1 MATENIE
8 ISDIYWVMDALQS
21 IDVGL
26 VVLDRDYHIQAWN
39 SFMANHSGLRSDQVI
54 DHSIFQ
60 LFPDI
65 PQDWFK
71 RKAESVV
78 QLKSRAFTTWEQR
91 PFLFKFKNARPI
103 TGSTDFMYQNITFM
117 PLMALDGSVQQ
128 VGIIIYDVSEIA
140 SGKTDLLAA
149 NVQLEQLS
157 RIDLLTQ
164 LNNRNYW
171 ESCLAI
177 EFARTLRT
185 RHPCTLIMFDID
197 HFKKVNDAYGH
208 PAGDDVIRAT
218 SQALRSAIRETDIA
232 GRYGGEEFGVI
243 LINSTADSCHVV
255 SERLRTTIE
264 AMTVKHAEHSIR
276 YTISL
281 GIADISADMKDYKD
295 WLTAA
300 DAGLYQSKHAGRNCT
315 TIYRPP
321 SIQTSPDL

>member
-1 MATENIE
+1 MAAEKIE
-8 ISDIYWVMDALQS
+8 IGDIYWVMDALQS

-26 VVLDRDYHIQAWN
+26 VVLDRNYQIQAWN
-39 SFMANHSGLRSDQVI
+39 SFMAGHSGLRSDQVI
-54 DHSIFQ
+54 GHG
-60 LFPDI
+60 LFELFADI

-103 TGSTDFMYQNITFM
+103 TGTADFMYQNITFI

-128 VGIIIYDVSEIA
+128 VGIIIYDVTDIA
-140 SGKTDLLAA
+140 GSKTDLLAA

-157 RIDLLTQ
+157 RTDLLTQ

-171 ESCLAI
+171 ESSLAL
-177 EFARTLRT
+177 EFARTQRT
-185 RHPCTLIMFDID
+185 HHPCTLIMFDID
-197 HFKKVNDAYGH
+197 HFKKVNDTYGH

-218 SQALRSAIRETDIA
+218 AQALRDAVRTTDIA

-243 LINSTADSCHVV
+243 LINSSADSSHVV
-255 SERLRTTIE
+255 AERLRTNIE
-264 AMTVKHAEHSIR
+264 ALTVTHGEHSIR

-281 GIADISADMKDYKD
+281 GIADINAEMKDYKD

-300 DAGLYQSKHAGRNCT
+300 DQGLYQSKHAGRNRT
-315 TIYRPP
+315 TIYRGPP
-321 SIQTSPDL
+321 A